1 MSAGTVRTSTAAA
14 AVPAALVVLLHLA
27 LRWNGAADFE
37 ARRTLAFQHG
47 IAMAV
52 ILAAV
57 LAASR
62 YALALQRGEGWPIAD
77 AVAIAGTIGV
87 LGHLAAVWR
96 DGSNPMRRLDVTVT
110 HAVAVVVVA
119 GLTMLIRHLE
129 ETRLTSSSNAPNRRS
144 IGGE

>member
-1 MSAGTVRTSTAAA
+1 VERRRR
-14 AVPAALVVLLHLA
+14 
-27 LRWNGAADFE
+27 LRGPED
-37 ARRTLAFQHG
+37 LAFQHG

-110 HAVAVVVVA
+110 HAVALVGGRRPDHA
-119 GLTMLIRHLE
+119 HPPPRGDAAHILLQRTQPTL
-129 ETRLTSSSNAPNRRS
+129 NRR
-144 IGGE
+144 E